1 MPQNPNVQFGRSI
14 KPVAIKD
21 VQVGNIAKL
30 YHKNSTNPRSANITV
45 GVEPVVLV
53 AFGLK
58 EGETLEV
65 RNVFG
70 PHEIPYTMGGETAV
84 MSLTNTVQVLPIGGI
99 YCLYFNGTLGD
110 LIVIAYKQSAMDDKT
125 LNSVALTNPD
135 GASKNRPN
143 MFLDGR
149 AGVTETHEF
158 VIGTTPWVFRAFGLQ
173 DQVLQLFAVFETEQ
187 IQVTEDEP
195 VTMSA
200 GNSTLVVNI
209 AGRYKF
215 HVLGESE
222 DIILAANPTVLN
234 YYNSGITATPDEG
247 GPVGVTYIG
256 TGGGITGGPI
266 TNTGNI
272 ALAPEVWDSLYLADS
287 AVQPGDNVSVL
298 VNDAGYIDNDDIID
312 GGNF

>member
-1 MPQNPNVQFGRSI
+1 MPQNPNVQFGRAI
-14 KPVAIKD
+14 KPVSVKD

-30 YHKNSTNPRSANITV
+30 YHKNSTNERSANITV

-58 EGETLEV
+58 DGESLGVFNVFDALEV
-65 RNVFG
+65 
-70 PHEIPYTMGGETAV
+70 PYTMGGETAV
-84 MSLTNTVQVLPIGGI
+84 MSLTNTVQVLPIGGV
-99 YCLYFNGTLGD
+99 YCLRFDGVLGD
-110 LIVIAYKQSAMDDKT
+110 LVVIAYKQSAMDAKA
-125 LNSVALTNPD
+125 LQSVSMTNPD
-135 GASKNRPN
+135 GATKNRPN
-143 MFLDGR
+143 MFMDGK
-149 AGVTETHEF
+149 AGITQTHEF
-158 VIGTTPWVFRAFGLQ
+158 VIGTTPWVFRAYGMT
-173 DQVLQLFAVFETEQ
+173 DQVLQLFASFESEE

-215 HVLGESE
+215 HVLGDSTGV
-222 DIILAANPTVLN
+222 ILAANPTVLN

-247 GPVGVTYIG
+247 GVTGITYLG

-266 TNTGNI
+266 TSTGNI
-272 ALAPEVWDSLYLADS
+272 ALAPEVWDLLYLADS
-287 AVQPGDNVSVL
+287 ALQPGDNVSEL
-298 VNDAGYIDNDDIID
+298 VNDAGYLDHDDIID